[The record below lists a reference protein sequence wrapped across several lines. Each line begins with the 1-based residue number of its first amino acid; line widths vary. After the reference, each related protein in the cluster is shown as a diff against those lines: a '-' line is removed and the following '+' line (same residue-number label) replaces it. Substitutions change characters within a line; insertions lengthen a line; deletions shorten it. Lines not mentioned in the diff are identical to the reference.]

1 MSGSFRE
8 DDRRMKIL
16 ITGATGF
23 IGRHLTLKL
32 KLLGHELITISR
44 RPVMRNKK
52 DVKLSTHY
60 ALDLG
65 EVDRSKDSYYM
76 FENICRQ
83 HSPDLIFHLA
93 SNAVVKPDDDNPHG
107 IILDNTI
114 STQKVA
120 HYAPEGCKVVL
131 ASSVIVYGDWMFQQ
145 ESPRPYTEED
155 RTEPTSIYGITKQ
168 ASEGSIRY
176 HSSTGQI
183 NGVSARMCATVGRG
197 LTHGV
202 VYDFI
207 RKILNNPTLEALGSK
222 PGSTK
227 PYCYIEDLKSALI
240 LLAMKDS
247 AEGAYNIVPDD
258 AINIEQVA
266 KAVMSGLEVYKNIE
280 WLGDGANWKGDN
292 KLISVSNDKLKS
304 IGWTPK
310 YSSKEAIFEAV
321 RSMS

>member
-1 MSGSFRE
+1 MTV
-8 DDRRMKIL
+8 L
-16 ITGATGF
+16 VTGANGF
-23 IGRHLTLKL
+23 VGRN
-32 KLLGHELITISR
+32 LIQSLHINRRTFGNIINVSR
-44 RPVMRNKK
+44 RPFTSSFIDKSYKCDLGFSDQEDNRF
-52 DVKLSTHY
+52 Y
-60 ALDLG
+60 AL
-65 EVDRSKDSYYM
+65 R
-76 FENICRQ
+76 NIMKE
-83 HSPDLIFHLA
+83 HKPEYIFHLA
-93 SNAVVKPDDDNPHG
+93 SKATVKMTGNEPFQILQDN
-107 IILDNTI
+107 IL
-114 STQKVA
+114 STQKICQW
-120 HYAPEGCKVVL
+120 APKGARVVL
-131 ASSVIVYGDWMFQQ
+131 ASTVIVYGDWMFEE

-155 RTEPTSIYGITKQ
+155 RTEPTSIYGMTKR
-168 ASEGSIRY
+168 ASEGILNY
-176 HSSTGQI
+176 YTSTGQI
-183 NGVSARMCATVGRG
+183 KGVSARMCATVGRG

-266 KAVMSGLEVYKNIE
+266 KTVMSGLEVYKNID